1 MKSKL
6 TLFAILCMFT
16 VASFGQ
22 GAIKLNMYGAYAF
35 DDKFDSYYDIDEYY
49 NGKIMGGFQW
59 GVGLE
64 YMLHRYY
71 GLELSWMQQN
81 TTAPIKYQGGAYPSV
96 KSTDFDL
103 SSNYILL
110 GTNRYFPVSNSM
122 IEPYVGL
129 GVGMSLMALRNPE
142 NGRKSDREFFA
153 WSMKAGSNIF
163 FSEKVGLKVQAQ
175 LLSSVQ
181 SVGGGFYFGTGG
193 SGAGLSTYSSIMQ
206 ICLGGGLV
214 FKLGQ
219 AKTTGK

>member
-6 TLFAILCMFT
+6 TLLVILSAFT
-16 VASFGQ
+16 LASFGQ
-22 GAIKLNMYGAYAF
+22 GGIKLNAYGAYAF

-49 NGKIMGGFQW
+49 NGKMTGGFQW

-71 GLELSWMQQN
+71 GIELSWMQQN
-81 TTAPIKYQGGAYPSV
+81 TTAPISYQGGAFAFP
-96 KSTDFDL
+96 KFTNFDL
-103 SSNYILL
+103 SSNYILI
-110 GTNRYFPVSNSM
+110 GANRYFPMKSSM
-122 IEPYVGL
+122 VEPYFGMGL
-129 GVGMSLMALRNPE
+129 GMSLMGLTNPE
-142 NGRKSDREFFA
+142 NNLKTNKEFFA
-153 WSMKAGSNIF
+153 WTLKTGANIF
-163 FSEKVGLKVQAQ
+163 FTEKVGLKLQAQ

-193 SGAGLSTYSSIMQ
+193 AGAGLSTYSSIMQ

-219 AKTTGK
+219 AKTAGK